1 MTQLALNSKI
11 SNTTKETPFF
21 ANFGKKSN
29 LFEKKLQHV
38 SAQSA
43 IKRAKT
49 LKEIHSNIV
58 RMQQR
63 STAYQNKKRKT
74 MPQLK
79 KRDKIYLLTKNL
91 RTKRVSKKLN
101 HVKVDPFFIKQQKG
115 SVNYELDLFSNTKI
129 HPVFHVSLLKS
140 ADPKTFIQDT
150 FHFQYENE
158 DEYEVEK
165 ILAQDGQR
173 YLIE

>member
-1 MTQLALNSKI
+1 MTQLTLNSKI
-11 SNTTKETPFF
+11 SNTTKETSFF
-21 ANFGKKSN
+21 ANFEKKPN

-63 STAYQNKKRKT
+63 FTAYQNKKRKT

-79 KRDKIYLLTKNL
+79 ERDKVYLLTKNL
-91 RTKRVSKKLN
+91 KTKKVSKKLN
-101 HVKVDPFFIKQQKG
+101 HVKVGPFFIKQQKK

-129 HPVFHVSLLKS
+129 HPIFHVSLLKS
-140 ADPKTFIQDT
+140 ADPKTFIQNT
-150 FHFQYENE
+150 FHFQYEDE
-158 DEYEVEK
+158 DEYEIEK
-165 ILAQDGQR
+165 ILAQNGQK
-173 YLIE
+173 YLIK

>member
-1 MTQLALNSKI
+1 MTQLAFNSKV
-11 SNTTKETPFF
+11 SNTTKKTSFF

-43 IKRAKT
+43 MKRAKT

-58 RMQQR
+58 RMQQK
-63 STAYQNKKRKT
+63 SAAYQNKKRKT

-79 KRDKIYLLTKNL
+79 ERDKVYLLTKNL
-91 RTKRVSKKLN
+91 KTRKVSKKLN

-115 SVNYELDLFSNTKI
+115 SVNYELNLFSDTKI

-140 ADPKTFIQDT
+140 ADSETSIQDT

-165 ILAQDGQR
+165 ILAQNDQK
-173 YLIE
+173 YLIK